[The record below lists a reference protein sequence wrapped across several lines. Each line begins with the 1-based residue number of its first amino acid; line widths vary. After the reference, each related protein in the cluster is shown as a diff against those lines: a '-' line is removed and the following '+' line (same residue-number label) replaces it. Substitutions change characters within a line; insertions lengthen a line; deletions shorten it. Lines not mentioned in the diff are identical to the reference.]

1 MRASLRGFSVV
12 VIAVG
17 VALASAACGGGGN
30 APQSSES
37 GSPQR
42 GGTLVFARTADNVSL
57 DQTKVGDNE
66 SIWTNEQIF
75 DPLYMVTPDGRD
87 LKPWLAT
94 SYDRSANNT
103 KFTYHLRKGVKF
115 SNGKP
120 MTAEDVAWSI
130 NRARTSGTGLTYIDE
145 PIKDV
150 TAPDASTVVVTT
162 KRPWAPT
169 PAIVSFFANAIIPKD
184 FAGMSEKEFFEK
196 PIGTGP
202 FMVKEWQHGD
212 HLTLV
217 RNPNYWQKG
226 KPYLDSIRITNV
238 SDDNQRILQL
248 KGGQAQIIRFPP
260 SSAMNSLASAA
271 NLDARGFP
279 STRVDY
285 LLMNQKVKPY
295 DDVHVRRAISYAID
309 RNALVKAALFG
320 QGKPAD
326 SYLAPSEAFYVS
338 QPDAYSYDLDK
349 AKQEIAASSVPN
361 GFTTTYLTSPGD
373 KFAEIIQQELK
384 QIGIDMT
391 IKNIDVNQIFEVQGK
406 GEYEI
411 TPEYWTEDIPDPDE
425 RTAWFLNESAS
436 HDYFTY
442 HQSTKMRS
450 LVLQSEKIFDEAQRG
465 AIYKQIQELHAEE
478 MPQVPLTF
486 SPYNYAWSTKVHGF
500 FVSPL
505 GNFHME
511 DVWLEK

>member
-1 MRASLRGFSVV
+1 MRGSRRFCPSVGGLLLGL
-12 VIAVG
+12 AVL
-17 VALASAACGGGGN
+17 VAGCGGSSS
-30 APQSSES
+30 SSES
-37 GSPQR
+37 STPKR
-42 GGTLVFARTADNVSL
+42 GGNLVFARPADNISL
-57 DQTKVGDNE
+57 DQTVVGDNE
-66 SIWTNEQIF
+66 SIWTNEQVF
-75 DPLYMVTPDGRD
+75 EPLYMVTPDGKD

-94 SYDRSANNT
+94 SYDRSSDNT

-120 MTAEDVAWSI
+120 MTAADVAWSI
-130 NRARTSGTGLTYIDE
+130 NRARTSGEGLTYIDA
-145 PIKDV
+145 PIKSV
-150 TAPDASTVVVTT
+150 TAPDPSTVVVTT
-162 KRPWAPT
+162 KLPWAPT
-169 PAIVSFFANAIIPKD
+169 PAIISFFANAVIPKN
-184 FAGMSEKEFFEK
+184 FAGMSEKDFFKK

-202 FMVKEWQHGD
+202 FMVSEWKHGD

-226 KPYLDSIRITNV
+226 KPYLESIRFTNV

-248 KGGQAQIIRFPP
+248 KGGQAQVIRFPP
-260 SSAMNSLASAA
+260 SSSMPSLSKTPNLAA
-271 NLDARGFP
+271 KAFP

-309 RNALVKAALFG
+309 RDALVKAALFG

-326 SYLAPSEAFYVS
+326 SYLAPSEAFYIS
-338 QPDAYSYDLDK
+338 QPDAYAFDLEK
-349 AKQEIAASSVPN
+349 AKQEMAASAVPN

-384 QIGIDMT
+384 EIGITMK

-436 HDYFTY
+436 NDYFTY
-442 HQSTKMRS
+442 HTSPKMKA
-450 LVLQSEKIFDEAQRG
+450 LVDQSEKVFDESERG
-465 AIYKQIQELHAEE
+465 AIYEQIQKLHAEE
-478 MPQVPLTF
+478 MPQIPLTF
-486 SPYNYAWSTKVHGF
+486 SPYNYAWSGKVHGF
-500 FVSPL
+500 YVSPL

-511 DVWLEK
+511 DVWLDK